1 MIALMAGLALAAG
14 ASGTVFDDSPHP
26 SPPDYAQAQNWMFR
40 ETAGDGRA
48 ADIFYIQPTT
58 YRAQEWNQDLA
69 NQAAN
74 RWTDVSVG
82 DRQVSA
88 FADCCRRFVPRYR
101 QASSRAFTAMQGD
114 GPKAYALAYSDV
126 VRAFRAYIA
135 HDNGNR
141 PFILAGHSQGALHGL
156 RLIREEIAGTPLA
169 RRLVVAYLPGIGMPI
184 GALPADVGAC
194 TTPRQ
199 TRCIASWNSF
209 DGDADTSGYVARATQ
224 DYVGLTGGRALFC
237 VNPLTFD
244 TRRPDAGFR
253 SGKGALPGPAVDGA
267 RPAIVRHHVSA
278 RCDGNVLRVTTKLG
292 LSVERLPGGN
302 LHMND
307 IAFFWGDIRANSAV
321 RVKAWRAEKGM
332 K

>member
-1 MIALMAGLALAAG
+1 MIALTVGLALAAG
-14 ASGTVFDDSPHP
+14 VSVTAFDDSPHP
-26 SPPDYAQAQNWMFR
+26 PAPDYTLAQNWMFR
-40 ETAGDGRA
+40 ESREDSKA

-58 YRAQEWNQDLA
+58 YRAEEWNQDVA
-69 NQAAN
+69 DRAAN

-88 FADCCRRFVPRYR
+88 FTDCCRRFVPRYR

-126 VRAFRAYIA
+126 ARAFRAYIA

-156 RLIREEIAGTPLA
+156 RLIREEIAGTALA

-184 GALPADVGAC
+184 GTLPVDVGAC
-194 TTPRQ
+194 ASPRQ
-199 TRCIASWNSF
+199 TQCIVSWNSF
-209 DGDADTSGYVARATQ
+209 DDDADTNGYVARATHG
-224 DYVGLTGGRALFC
+224 YAGTVEGKALLC

-244 TRRPDAGFR
+244 VRRPDAGFR
-253 SGKGALPGPAVDGA
+253 AGKGALPGPAVDGA
-267 RPAIVRHHVSA
+267 LPAVVRRRVAA
-278 RCDGNVLRVTTKLG
+278 RCDGNVLRVTTQQG
-292 LSVERLPGGN
+292 LSVERLPNGN

-307 IAFFWGDIRANSAV
+307 IAFFWGDIRANSAI
-321 RVKAWRAEKGM
+321 RVKAWRAGKGM